1 LRLSLEKTEKSLP
14 GGLLAELERAL
25 TRLVLLILVLFI
37 LPVPAALAQAVNSSD
52 AAIGIVRDP
61 SGAVVREAVIV
72 VRATGTALERLGESG
87 RDGAFRVPVPQGR
100 YIVSV
105 SAAGFSTTSVEI
117 AVPVQAPIEV
127 QLDPAPVVEQVRVVS
142 ASRQEELRET
152 LNTRVDVITRAR
164 LEDTGAETVG
174 EVLREVPGVVT
185 RRGSETAGAAGEQIQ
200 GIDSRQVLVLMDG
213 QPLVGARGI
222 KRGALNLDRQATS
235 RLERVEVVK
244 GAASALYGSDAIGGV
259 INLITRES
267 DAPMEINGALSAG
280 SLDERNARAEAG
292 FRRDA
297 WSGLVGVEHHQQD
310 GFDLTPSTFDTTGAP
325 FERVDLISKTRYRF
339 SPALSASALVNG
351 YHNRTTGRSNGE
363 LGPQEDEI
371 VDVAINGGVS
381 IDWLPRPTTSV
392 QARAYGASYE
402 EDSTA
407 RLAPPASTSLEPG
420 ALDQRL
426 AKVDASISQF
436 IGARQQAQAG
446 FEWWN
451 DRYDGI
457 NRLRDDGGHS
467 ATTVVGWAQHRV
479 SMTDR
484 IVTTVGARIDHHSA
498 FGTAV
503 SPKVAASA
511 RVGHGVHVRAS
522 YGRGFRAPDLGQ
534 LYYRFLNPTNFY
546 QVIGNPNLDP
556 EYADSIQLGAEYTS
570 ANRRGRLG
578 VNVFR
583 NDVEDLIESQS
594 LGFVATPAQLAAI
607 LAAENLDPSFNPVLG
622 RLLFT
627 YKNINDVVTQGV
639 ELDGDLAIGRGA
651 SVGGAYTYLDARD
664 TNTGRE
670 LTLRHRHQGYVKLGW
685 APARLGLR
693 ANVRGTLYSSWI
705 AARGAQDT
713 VAPGFSLWDAYVSQR
728 LVRGLSA
735 YVAIDNLADN
745 QDPNTGLVLPS
756 GVPAAIYRPEA
767 GRTMRFGV
775 RFNWAQ
781 R

>member
-1 LRLSLEKTEKSLP
+1 MTRFVLSIVVV
-14 GGLLAELERAL
+14 L
-25 TRLVLLILVLFI
+25 TL
-37 LPVPAALAQAVNSSD
+37 PAAAFSQAVTSRD
-52 AAIGIVRDP
+52 AAIGTVRDP
-61 SGAVVREAVIV
+61 SGAVVREAVV
-72 VRATGTALERLGESG
+72 VLRATGTAFDRIAQSG
-87 RDGAFRVPVPQGR
+87 SDGSFHVAVPPGR

-105 SAAGFSTTSVEI
+105 SAAGFATASVEI
-117 AVPVQAPIEV
+117 AVPLTAPIDVRLE
-127 QLDPAPVVEQVRVVS
+127 PAPVVEQVRVIS
-142 ASRQEELRET
+142 ASRQEELREA
-152 LNTRVDVITRAR
+152 LNTRVDVITRSR
-164 LEDTGAETVG
+164 IEDTGAETVG
-174 EVLREVPGVVT
+174 ELLREVPGVVT

-235 RLERVEVVK
+235 RLDRVEVVK

-267 DAPMEINGALSAG
+267 DVPMEINGALSAG

-292 FRRDA
+292 FRREA
-297 WSGLVGVEHHQQD
+297 WSGLLGVEHHQQD

-325 FERVDLISKTRYRF
+325 FERVDLIAKTRYRF
-339 SPALSASALVNG
+339 GPELSVSALANG

-371 VDVAINGGVS
+371 VDVAINGGVA
-381 IDWLPRPTTSV
+381 IDWLPRPMTSV

-407 RLAPPASTSLEPG
+407 RLAPPASTVLEPG

-426 AKVDASISQF
+426 TKVDASISQF

-446 FEWWN
+446 FEWWS

-457 NRLRDDGGHS
+457 NRLRDDEGHS
-467 ATTVVGWAQHRV
+467 ATTVVGWAQHRLSV
-479 SMTDR
+479 TDR

-511 RVGHGVHVRAS
+511 RLARGVHVRAS

-556 EYADSIQLGAEYTS
+556 EYADSIQLGADYIT
-570 ANRRGRLG
+570 ANRRGRIG
-578 VNVFR
+578 VNAFR

-639 ELDGDLAIGRGA
+639 EVDGDLAIAHGA
-651 SVGGAYTYLDARD
+651 TVGGAYTFLDARD
-664 TNTGRE
+664 TNTDRQ
-670 LTLRHRHQGYVKLGW
+670 LTLRHRHQGYVKFGW
-685 APARLGLR
+685 ALARIGLR
-693 ANVRGTLYSSWI
+693 ANVRGSLYSSWI
-705 AARGAQDT
+705 AARSTQDT
-713 VAPGFSLWDAYVSQR
+713 VAPAFSLWDAYVSQR
-728 LVRGLSA
+728 LLRGLSA

-745 QDPNTGLVLPS
+745 QDPNTGVVLPS
-756 GVPAAIYRPEA
+756 GSPAAIYRPEV
-767 GRTMRFGV
+767 GRTVRVGV